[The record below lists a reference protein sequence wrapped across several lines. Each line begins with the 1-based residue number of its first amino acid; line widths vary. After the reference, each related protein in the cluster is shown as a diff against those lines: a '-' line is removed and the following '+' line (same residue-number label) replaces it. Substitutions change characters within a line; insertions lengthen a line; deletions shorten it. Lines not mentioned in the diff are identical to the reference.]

1 MFVQSDEA
9 MRECFRPGTD
19 LTGIAHFFG
28 LEGVTASRR
37 RRRVPLELRTTASTD
52 GQGEVW
58 GKELRNKRSYDTLMN
73 VQPQAVVR

>member
-9 MRECFRPGTD
+9 MRESFRPGTD

-28 LEGVTASRR
+28 IEGVMASHRR
-37 RRRVPLELRTTASTD
+37 CRVPLELRTTASTD

-58 GKELRNKRSYDTLMN
+58 GKELRNKRSYEH
-73 VQPQAVVR
+73 